1 METSRPRIV
10 IVGSGNVASHIAP
23 AMQRLGDVVQVVSRH
38 INHAEVLAKSL
49 GVDKLTDDLS
59 AIVSDAHYYILAVAD
74 DAIPQIAQATPDSGV
89 WVHTSGSTPLD
100 SLSRCK
106 TNAGV
111 IYPLHSFTKGVE
123 VDWTKVPLFVEGSSP
138 EVANRLYTL
147 ALGISPMVRMADSAE
162 RKQLHIAA
170 VIACNFANYM
180 WDLSASIL
188 KPLGVGFDALKPLV
202 QNMLEKAAE
211 ITPHQAM
218 TGPARRGDRHIID
231 DHIARLPEDMA
242 QVYSMISHNIMK
254 SYEQDQL

>member
-1 METSRPRIV
+1 METNRPRIV
-10 IVGSGNVASHIAP
+10 IIGSGNVASHIAP

-38 INHAEVLAKSL
+38 IDHAKDLAQSL
-49 GVDKLTDDLS
+49 GVDKFTDDL
-59 AIVSDAHYYILAVAD
+59 AATDPNAHYYIVAVAD

-89 WVHTSGSTPLD
+89 WVHTSGSTPLEA
-100 SLSRCK
+100 LRRLK

-138 EVANRLYTL
+138 EVAHRLSTL
-147 ALGISPMVRMADSAE
+147 ASGISPMVRMADSAE

-202 QNMLEKAAE
+202 QNMLDKAAE

-218 TGPARRGDRHIID
+218 TGPARRGDRRIID
-231 DHIARLPEDMA
+231 DHIAMLPEDVA
-242 QVYSMISHNIMK
+242 RVYGMISQNIMK
-254 SYEQDQL
+254 IYEQDQL